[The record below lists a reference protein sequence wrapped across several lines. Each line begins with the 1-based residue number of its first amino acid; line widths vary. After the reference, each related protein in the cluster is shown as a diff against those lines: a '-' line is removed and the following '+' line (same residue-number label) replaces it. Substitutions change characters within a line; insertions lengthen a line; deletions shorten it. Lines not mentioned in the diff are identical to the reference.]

1 MFFVYNESRPCRFSF
16 KLVFVDLMIKESTG
30 PFLWKRK
37 KGVSEFKK
45 RTLQHQKYRAK
56 LTNVIINFICNL
68 SYKTQLAGPAC
79 FIGTSSANCCISIFL
94 VLRQIAIANEHDQSG

>member
-1 MFFVYNESRPCRFSF
+1 MSLILNAFRRLNYKGIYWPFS
-16 KLVFVDLMIKESTG
+16 METQ
-30 PFLWKRK
+30 KRCQQIQ
-37 KGVSEFKK
+37 K
-45 RTLQHQKYRAK
+45 RTHQHQKYRAK

-94 VLRQIAIANEHDQSG
+94 VLSQIAIANEHDQSG